1 MYSAGGLAS
10 TDYNPLYEK
19 YKLRSQRDDVTPTGE
34 SHLIIL
40 EEILGEVAEGDILRA
55 YANGKLV
62 GSVNIISEHLTGEYT
77 LSLPAIGSVDLSEY
91 GVASLDHG
99 YDRADAIDIRLYSKA
114 KGMELKIDREFN
126 ENYALTYG
134 TDANMSV
141 VTVAE
146 VQDAPATP
154 TAFKLEQNH
163 PNPFNPSTTISYNV
177 EQAGYV
183 SLKVYD
189 VMGRLVRTLVD
200 NQYVSAGY
208 ETGYSVVWNGLDD
221 HGQKASA
228 GLYIYRLQSG
238 AMSMTNKMIL
248 LK

>member
-1 MYSAGGLAS
+1 
-10 TDYNPLYEK
+10 
-19 YKLRSQRDDVTPTGE
+19 
-34 SHLIIL
+34 
-40 EEILGEVAEGDILRA
+40 
-55 YANGKLV
+55 
-62 GSVNIISEHLTGEYT
+62 
-77 LSLPAIGSVDLSEY
+77 
-91 GVASLDHG
+91 
-99 YDRADAIDIRLYSKA
+99 
-114 KGMELKIDREFN
+114 MELKIDREFN

-200 NQYVSAGY
+200 NQYLS
-208 ETGYSVVWNGLDD
+208 LI
-221 HGQKASA
+221 H
-228 GLYIYRLQSG
+228 I
-238 AMSMTNKMIL
+238 
-248 LK
+248 

>member
-1 MYSAGGLAS
+1 
-10 TDYNPLYEK
+10 
-19 YKLRSQRDDVTPTGE
+19 
-34 SHLIIL
+34 
-40 EEILGEVAEGDILRA
+40 
-55 YANGKLV
+55 
-62 GSVNIISEHLTGEYT
+62 
-77 LSLPAIGSVDLSEY
+77 
-91 GVASLDHG
+91 
-99 YDRADAIDIRLYSKA
+99 
-114 KGMELKIDREFN
+114 
-126 ENYALTYG
+126 
-134 TDANMSV
+134 MSV
-141 VTVAE
+141 VITAE
-146 VQDAPATP
+146 VQNTPAIP